1 MCYNFILWWLQQKK
15 KKEQAPINIKK
26 CSFFL
31 PLFMQSAKGTNLIY
45 HCDSKVIMIAA
56 ETSSEKSNQMNL
68 AVLSFVNL

>member
-1 MCYNFILWWLQQKK
+1 VTTTGGKKNRLQQILQKM
-15 KKEQAPINIKK
+15 
-26 CSFFL
+26 FRF
-31 PLFMQSAKGTNLIY
+31 PLCMQQSAKRTNLIY